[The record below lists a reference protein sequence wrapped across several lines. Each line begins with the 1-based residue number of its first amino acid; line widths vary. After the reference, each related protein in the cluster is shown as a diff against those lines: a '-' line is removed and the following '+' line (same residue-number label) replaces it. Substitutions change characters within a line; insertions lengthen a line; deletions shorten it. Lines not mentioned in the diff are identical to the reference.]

1 MLRRKERIICTIFA
15 FACAVSV
22 VLHEGAD
29 AKREEDA
36 HSFAARRLAAKP
48 WYVRNIRL
56 GGTGT
61 GITLPISYV
70 TALILFFSVCWAV
83 SALTGGAGGKGKGA
97 YVEASHI
104 LVTDLA
110 NGKAILE
117 TLKAEIGNSYE
128 MFAQKAAKIS
138 TCPSRKQGGNLGRFP
153 PNVMAPTFD
162 RLCFDPA
169 SPVHTTLGPIQSPF
183 GWHLI
188 YIHERKLS

>member
-1 MLRRKERIICTIFA
+1 MLRRKERVIYTIFA
-15 FACAVSV
+15 LACVVSLLFPESV
-22 VLHEGAD
+22 D
-29 AKREEDA
+29 AKGDEDV

-48 WYVRNIRL
+48 WYVRNIRI
-56 GGTGT
+56 GGSNA
-61 GITLPISYV
+61 GITLPFSYV
-70 TALILFFSVCWAV
+70 TALVLFFSAFWLV
-83 SALTGGAGGKGKGA
+83 SVLTGGAASRRTGA

-110 NGKAILE
+110 NGKRILE
-117 TLKAEIGNSYE
+117 EQKAEIGNDYE
-128 MFAQKAAKIS
+128 KFAQKAAKLS

-169 SPVHTTLGPIQSPF
+169 SPVHSTLGPIQSPF

-188 YIHERKLS
+188 YIHERKLP